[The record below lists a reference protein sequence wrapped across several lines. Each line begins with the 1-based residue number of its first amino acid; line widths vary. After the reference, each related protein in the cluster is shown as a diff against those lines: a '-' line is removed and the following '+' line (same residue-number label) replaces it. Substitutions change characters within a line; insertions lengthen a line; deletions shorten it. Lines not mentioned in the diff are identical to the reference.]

1 MSSAF
6 DGSNVLI
13 TGGLGFIGSTLA
25 ERLLGL
31 GAVVTL
37 IDSLIPEYGGNLFN
51 IDGFGDRLHVNI
63 SDVRDAHSM
72 RSLLQGKDYL
82 FNLAGQTSHLDS
94 MVNPVPDLEINCHA
108 QLAILEACR
117 ATNGGIKIVFASTRQ
132 IYGRPERLP
141 VDETH
146 PLRPVDVN
154 GINKMAGEQY
164 HLLYS
169 RVHSLSATAL
179 RLTNTIGPR
188 MRVKDSRQTFVGVWI
203 RQLLEGKPIEVWGGK
218 QLRDFTDVDD
228 AVDAFLLAAA
238 EPKAGGEAYNVGGA
252 EVIDLES
259 LAKTLVELNGSGSYI
274 VREFPAERHAI
285 DIGDYYADYTKIQ
298 AQLGWRPQRTL
309 RDTLERT
316 LSFYRKNLAR
326 YL

>member
-1 MSSAF
+1 
-6 DGSNVLI
+6 
-13 TGGLGFIGSTLA
+13 
-25 ERLLGL
+25 
-31 GAVVTL
+31 
-37 IDSLIPEYGGNLFN
+37 
-51 IDGFGDRLHVNI
+51 
-63 SDVRDAHSM
+63 
-72 RSLLQGKDYL
+72 
-82 FNLAGQTSHLDS
+82 
-94 MVNPVPDLEINCHA
+94 
-108 QLAILEACR
+108 
-117 ATNGGIKIVFASTRQ
+117 
-132 IYGRPERLP
+132 
-141 VDETH
+141 
-146 PLRPVDVN
+146 
-154 GINKMAGEQY
+154 MAGEQY